1 MPRHFGTHTRGRWR
15 PLAWALALVCA
26 TLATRPGHA
35 APPGFE
41 DTLAQRLVACT
52 VCHGA
57 QGRAAPDGYYPRI
70 AGKPAGYLYHQLL
83 NFRDARRSYRLMEQM
98 LAPLS
103 DAYLL
108 EMAEHFAQLDLP
120 YPGPVRV
127 AQSAAERAR
136 GEQLALRGDA
146 SRQIPACTQC
156 HGARLTG
163 VNPNIPGLLGLPR
176 DYLNAQMGAWRTGLR
191 RAHAP
196 DCMARIARQLQ
207 DSDISAVSGWLA
219 NQPLPAD
226 TRPAA
231 TPTEPM
237 TMECGSAD
245 KAPTSNAGGRP

>member
-1 MPRHFGTHTRGRWR
+1 MG
-15 PLAWALALVCA
+15 WALAWTLALLWA
-26 TLATRPGHA
+26 TLSPGTGHA

-108 EMAEHFAQLDLP
+108 EMAEHFARLDLP
-120 YPGPVRV
+120 YPAPVRV

-163 VNPNIPGLLGLPR
+163 VSPNIPGLLGLPR

-226 TRPAA
+226 PRPAA
-231 TPTEPM
+231 TPTEPL
-237 TMECGSAD
+237 TMECGSVD
-245 KAPTSNAGGRP
+245 KASTSSAGGRP